1 MLAPQTSWEKPKG
14 MKTTDIECAGT
25 NFQDRSG
32 TSFGTSVSPDVLPLP
47 PNWEEFSDEDG
58 EVYYANSKTGE
69 TSWEKPSSMMAL
81 MAKI

>member
-1 MLAPQTSWEKPKG
+1 

-32 TSFGTSVSPDVLPLP
+32 TSFGTSVSPDVRVSPDVLP